1 MGVLREKPV
10 KEERERGLVGEMET
24 TSHMNEKKAMEN
36 QALIKGAREV
46 EGVLVGGT
54 EAWTP
59 MH

>member
-1 MGVLREKPV
+1 M

-24 TSHMNEKKAMEN
+24 TSHMNEKEAMEN
-36 QALIKGAREV
+36 QGLIKRAREV